1 MMSDSSKRL
10 NELPSEL
17 DEPQS
22 DELLPHRDPPL
33 PSLFSWQLVT
43 PADNERLERFL
54 AGAYVDNSFAAAG
67 SVTKIRLRFHFP
79 AAFLSYLFDQNAS
92 TRLLYTC
99 NDEWLGHFAGYSM
112 TLMREHQS
120 ATWWNPL
127 EVKHESASDDMEVIP
142 PTFGE
147 YVYTQA
153 LAASNAQS
161 AHPTQPTQP
170 PTRTLIATFL
180 AVAPRR
186 RHKGA
191 AKRLFDHLFAVA
203 RANHHTHAL
212 FSFSV
217 DCGTTRHVLEYV
229 DAEPARWALPGRAAA
244 IFQITLWYVQL
255 SNRLR
260 RFEVVGDVP
269 THSEPPAT
277 FPLTESNVNSVARL
291 LYERR
296 MPAGSLH
303 QQWETLNDAKTWLH
317 HLISN
322 RIVHSIVCHV
332 QGVPVLLAVI
342 YSGPSDIYVSA
353 STARGLCEVDSGEQL
368 NAAYFMYLE
377 PLVSPDDF
385 LLETRRAVAHDLAKT
400 CAGLG
405 YDALFLPELGT
416 LAGVGGAV
424 GYPATH
430 TVDQRYFWLRIGEP
444 GPNMPGSDCDPSLLH
459 ILSV

>member
-1 MMSDSSKRL
+1 MADSNKL
-10 NELPSEL
+10 WSEL
-17 DEPQS
+17 DKPQPN
-22 DELLPHRDPPL
+22 ELLMEQPPPHRDSPL

-54 AGAYVDNSFAAAG
+54 SGAYVDNSFAAAG

-79 AAFLSYLFDQNAS
+79 AAFLSYLFEQNAS

-99 NDEWLGHFAGYSM
+99 NGEWLGHFAGYSM
-112 TLMREHQS
+112 Q
-120 ATWWNPL
+120 
-127 EVKHESASDDMEVIP
+127 
-142 PTFGE
+142 
-147 YVYTQA
+147 
-153 LAASNAQS
+153 LARGSTCA
-161 AHPTQPTQP
+161 
-170 PTRTLIATFL
+170 RTLIATFL

-191 AKRLFDHLFAVA
+191 AKRLFDHLFSVA